1 MVRGDS
7 RKRKQLYC
15 IKISSSIP
23 SIFSTKESLSL
34 ENYNSCGMA
43 DNHTEQRPHPIE
55 YGEDSFKKQ
64 LSSKLFT
71 LVRILSFL
79 VCGAFIIDLKSAT
92 NLFVRLALL
101 IYYSMCSRGKQNV
114 RKRKKCKSMSK
125 LRIAYMLCPFVIV

>member
-101 IYYSMCSRGKQNV
+101 TCGSFDILFNV
-114 RKRKKCKSMSK
+114 LKREAERAEEEEMQK
-125 LRIAYMLCPFVIV
+125 YV